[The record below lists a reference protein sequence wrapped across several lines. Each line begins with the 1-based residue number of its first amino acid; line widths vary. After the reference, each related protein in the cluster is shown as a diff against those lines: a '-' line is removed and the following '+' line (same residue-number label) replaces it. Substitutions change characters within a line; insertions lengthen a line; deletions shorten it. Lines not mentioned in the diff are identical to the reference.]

1 MKFVDE
7 ARIKVVAGNGGNGCL
22 SFRREKFIPK
32 GGPDGGDGGDGGS
45 VFLQAK
51 LELNTLIDFRYTR
64 LFKAENGQAG
74 AGSDCTGKKGEDLI
88 IPVPLGTIVSLSETG
103 ELIGDLNK
111 PDQKL
116 LIAKGGFHGLG
127 NTRFKSSK
135 NRTPRQTTPGKEGES
150 REIKLELSLLADVG
164 LLGLPNAGK
173 STLVNKV
180 SAAKPK
186 IADYPFTTMIPSLGV
201 VNIGNDRSFVIADI
215 PGVIKG
221 ASEGA
226 GLGIRF
232 LKHLT
237 RTKLVLHIVDVSSM
251 DKTPPK
257 EAFREI
263 ELELEKFSPT
273 LARQSR
279 WLILNKADLFD
290 VNEHKKLLKNF
301 VKDVGWIGPSF
312 LISAATGQGVD
323 LLCNSVVDYL
333 NDERSREINDS
344 EAKKNADKVRN
355 AIFMEAKM
363 QISKLAESKRKIRKI
378 KDSKIE
384 EDVTTFYVE

>member
-7 ARIKVVAGNGGNGCL
+7 ATIKVVAGNGGNGCL

-201 VNIGNDRSFVIADI
+201 VNVGNDRSFVIADI

-257 EAFREI
+257 EAFTEI

-312 LISAATGQGVD
+312 LISAVTGQGVD
-323 LLCNSVVDYL
+323 LLCNSIGDYL
-333 NDERSREINDS
+333 NDEQSREINDS

-355 AIFMEAKM
+355 AIFIEAKM
-363 QISKLAESKRKIRKI
+363 QISKLAESKRKTRRI

-384 EDVTTFYVE
+384 EDVTTVYVE

>member
-1 MKFVDE
+1 M
-7 ARIKVVAGNGGNGCL
+7 G
-22 SFRREKFIPK
+22 RRVPVQTAQE
-32 GGPDGGDGGDGGS
+32 
-45 VFLQAK
+45 
-51 LELNTLIDFRYTR
+51 
-64 LFKAENGQAG
+64 
-74 AGSDCTGKKGEDLI
+74 KKGEDLI

-221 ASEGA
+221 AAEGA

-237 RTKLVLHIVDVSSM
+237 RTKLVLHIVDVSPM

-323 LLCNSVVDYL
+323 LLCNSVGDYL

-363 QISKLAESKRKIRKI
+363 QISKLAESKRKTRKI

-384 EDVTTFYVE
+384 EDVTTFYGIVFDGSRSNKKVSRIVIKLGSSILTNDGTGLDQNFINSICHQVSQMQDLGKEIVIVSSGAIAEGMLRLD

>member
-7 ARIKVVAGNGGNGCL
+7 ATIKVVAGNGGNGCL

-64 LFKAENGQAG
+64 LFEAENGQAG

-88 IPVPLGTIVSLSETG
+88 IPVPLGTIISLSETG

-221 ASEGA
+221 AAEGA

-237 RTKLVLHIVDVSSM
+237 RTKLVLHIVDVSPM

-279 WLILNKADLFD
+279 WLILNKADLFN
-290 VNEHKKLLKNF
+290 VNEYKKLLKNF
-301 VKDVGWIGPSF
+301 VEDVGWIGPSF

-323 LLCNSVVDYL
+323 LLCNSVGDYL

-363 QISKLAESKRKIRKI
+363 QISKLAESKRKTRKI

>member
-7 ARIKVVAGNGGNGCL
+7 ATIKVVAGNGGNGCL

-103 ELIGDLNK
+103 ELIGDLSK

-221 ASEGA
+221 AAEGA

-263 ELELEKFSPT
+263 ELELKKFSPT

-323 LLCNSVVDYL
+323 LLCNSVGDYL

-344 EAKKNADKVRN
+344 EAKKNANKVRN

-363 QISKLAESKRKIRKI
+363 QISKLAESKRKTRKI

>member
-7 ARIKVVAGNGGNGCL
+7 ATIKVVAGNGGNGCL

-74 AGSDCTGKKGEDLI
+74 SGSDCTGKKGEDLI

-221 ASEGA
+221 AAEGA

-237 RTKLVLHIVDVSSM
+237 RTKLVLHIVDVSPM

-263 ELELEKFSPT
+263 ELELKKFSPT

-323 LLCNSVVDYL
+323 LLCNSVGDYL

-363 QISKLAESKRKIRKI
+363 QISKLAESKRKTRKI

>member
-7 ARIKVVAGNGGNGCL
+7 ATIKVVAGNGGNGCL

-64 LFKAENGQAG
+64 LCKAENGQAG

-221 ASEGA
+221 AAEGA

-237 RTKLVLHIVDVSSM
+237 RTKLVLHIVDVSPM

-323 LLCNSVVDYL
+323 LLCNSVGDYL
-333 NDERSREINDS
+333 NDERSREINNT

-363 QISKLAESKRKIRKI
+363 QISKLAESKRKTRKI

>member
-7 ARIKVVAGNGGNGCL
+7 ATIKVVAGNGGNGCL

-221 ASEGA
+221 AAEGA

-237 RTKLVLHIVDVSSM
+237 RTKLVLHIVDVSPM

-290 VNEHKKLLKNF
+290 VNEHKKLLKHF
-301 VKDVGWIGPSF
+301 VKDVGWTGPSF

-363 QISKLAESKRKIRKI
+363 QISKLAESKRKTRKI

>member
-7 ARIKVVAGNGGNGCL
+7 ATIKVVAGNGGNGCL

-201 VNIGNDRSFVIADI
+201 VNVGNDRSFVIADI

-257 EAFREI
+257 EAFTEI

-312 LISAATGQGVD
+312 LISAVTGQGVD
-323 LLCNSVVDYL
+323 LLCNSIGDYL

-344 EAKKNADKVRN
+344 EAKKNANKVRN

-363 QISKLAESKRKIRKI
+363 QISKLAESKRKTRKI

>member
-7 ARIKVVAGNGGNGCL
+7 ATIKVVAGNGGNGCL

-103 ELIGDLNK
+103 ELIGDLSK

-221 ASEGA
+221 AAEGA

-263 ELELEKFSPT
+263 ELELKKFSPT

-323 LLCNSVVDYL
+323 LLCNSVGDYL

-363 QISKLAESKRKIRKI
+363 QISKLAESKRKTRKI

>member
-7 ARIKVVAGNGGNGCL
+7 ATIKVVAGNGGNGCL

-237 RTKLVLHIVDVSSM
+237 RTKLVLHIVDVCPT

-257 EAFREI
+257 EAFKEI

-290 VNEHKKLLKNF
+290 KNEHKKLLKNF
-301 VKDVGWIGPSF
+301 VKDMGWIGPSF

-323 LLCNSVVDYL
+323 LLCNSVGDYL

-344 EAKKNADKVRN
+344 EAKKNANKVRN

-363 QISKLAESKRKIRKI
+363 QISKLAESKRKTRKI

>member
-7 ARIKVVAGNGGNGCL
+7 ATIKVVAGNGGNGCL

-64 LFKAENGQAG
+64 LFKAENGQVG

-263 ELELEKFSPT
+263 EIELEKFSPT

-290 VNEHKKLLKNF
+290 ENEHKKLLKNF
-301 VKDVGWIGPSF
+301 VKDVGWIDPSF

-323 LLCNSVVDYL
+323 LLCNSIGDYL

-363 QISKLAESKRKIRKI
+363 QISKLAEIKRKTRKTR
-378 KDSKIE
+378 DSKIE
-384 EDVTTFYVE
+384 EDITTFYVE

>member
-7 ARIKVVAGNGGNGCL
+7 ATIKVVAGNGGNGCL

-201 VNIGNDRSFVIADI
+201 VNVGNDRSFVIADI

-237 RTKLVLHIVDVSSM
+237 RTKLVLHIVDVSPM

-257 EAFREI
+257 EAFKEI

-290 VNEHKKLLKNF
+290 KNEHKKLLKNF
-301 VKDVGWIGPSF
+301 VKDMGWIGPSF

-323 LLCNSVVDYL
+323 LLCNSIGDYL

-363 QISKLAESKRKIRKI
+363 QISKLAESKRKTRKI

>member
-7 ARIKVVAGNGGNGCL
+7 ATIKVVAGNGGNGCL

-201 VNIGNDRSFVIADI
+201 VNVGNDRSFVIADI

-237 RTKLVLHIVDVSSM
+237 RTKLVLHIVDVSPM
-251 DKTPPK
+251 DKTSPK

-263 ELELEKFSPT
+263 ELELKKFSPT

-301 VKDVGWIGPSF
+301 IKDVGWIGPSF

-323 LLCNSVVDYL
+323 LLCNSVGDYL

-363 QISKLAESKRKIRKI
+363 QISKLAESKRKTRKI

>member
-7 ARIKVVAGNGGNGCL
+7 ATIKVVAGNGGNGCL

-103 ELIGDLNK
+103 ELIGDLSK

-221 ASEGA
+221 AAEGA

-237 RTKLVLHIVDVSSM
+237 RTKLVLHIVDVSPM

-323 LLCNSVVDYL
+323 LLCNSVGDYL

-363 QISKLAESKRKIRKI
+363 QISKLAESKRKTRKI

>member
-7 ARIKVVAGNGGNGCL
+7 ATIKVVAGNGGNGCL

-201 VNIGNDRSFVIADI
+201 VNVGNDRSFVIADI

-237 RTKLVLHIVDVSSM
+237 RTKLVLHIVDVCPT

-257 EAFREI
+257 EAFKEI

-279 WLILNKADLFD
+279 WLILNKADLFNE
-290 VNEHKKLLKNF
+290 NEHKKLLKNF

-363 QISKLAESKRKIRKI
+363 QISKLAESKRKTRKI

>member
-7 ARIKVVAGNGGNGCL
+7 ATIKVVAGNGGNGCL

-45 VFLQAK
+45 VLLQAK

-221 ASEGA
+221 AAEGA

-237 RTKLVLHIVDVSSM
+237 RTKLVLHIVDVSPM

-290 VNEHKKLLKNF
+290 VNEHKKLLKHF
-301 VKDVGWIGPSF
+301 VKDVGWTGPSF

-344 EAKKNADKVRN
+344 EVKKDADKVRN

-363 QISKLAESKRKIRKI
+363 QISKLAESKRKTRKI

>member
-7 ARIKVVAGNGGNGCL
+7 ATIKVVAGNGGNGCL

-88 IPVPLGTIVSLSETG
+88 IPVPLGTIVSLSKTG

-201 VNIGNDRSFVIADI
+201 VDIGNDRSFVIADI

-221 ASEGA
+221 AAEGA

-237 RTKLVLHIVDVSSM
+237 RTKLVLHIVDVSPM

-273 LARQSR
+273 LALQSR
-279 WLILNKADLFD
+279 WLILNKVDLLD
-290 VNEHKKLLKNF
+290 INEHQKLLTDF

-323 LLCNSVVDYL
+323 LLCNSIGDYL

-363 QISKLAESKRKIRKI
+363 QISKLAESKRKTRKI

>member
-7 ARIKVVAGNGGNGCL
+7 ATIKVVAGNGGNGCL

-201 VNIGNDRSFVIADI
+201 VNVGNDRSFVIADI

-237 RTKLVLHIVDVSSM
+237 RTKLVLHIVDVCPT

-257 EAFREI
+257 EAFKEI

-290 VNEHKKLLKNF
+290 KNEHKKLLKNF
-301 VKDVGWIGPSF
+301 VKDMGWIGPSF

-323 LLCNSVVDYL
+323 LLCNSVGDYL

-363 QISKLAESKRKIRKI
+363 QISKLAESKRKTRKI

>member
-7 ARIKVVAGNGGNGCL
+7 ATIKVVAGNGGNGCL

-237 RTKLVLHIVDVSSM
+237 RTKLVLHIVDVSPM

-257 EAFREI
+257 EAFKEI

-290 VNEHKKLLKNF
+290 KNEHKKLLKNF
-301 VKDVGWIGPSF
+301 VKDMGWIGPSF

-323 LLCNSVVDYL
+323 LLCNSVGDYL

-344 EAKKNADKVRN
+344 EAKKNANKVRN

-363 QISKLAESKRKIRKI
+363 QISKLAESKRKTRKI

>member
-7 ARIKVVAGNGGNGCL
+7 ATIKVVAGNGGNGCL

-221 ASEGA
+221 AAEGA

-237 RTKLVLHIVDVSSM
+237 RTKLVLHIVDVSPM

-257 EAFREI
+257 EAFKEI

-290 VNEHKKLLKNF
+290 VNEHKKLLKHF
-301 VKDVGWIGPSF
+301 VKDVGWTGPSF

-323 LLCNSVVDYL
+323 LLCNSIGDYL
-333 NDERSREINDS
+333 NDEQSREINDS

-355 AIFMEAKM
+355 AIFIEAKM
-363 QISKLAESKRKIRKI
+363 QISKLAESKRKTRKI

-384 EDVTTFYVE
+384 EDVTTVYVE

>member
-7 ARIKVVAGNGGNGCL
+7 ATIKVVAGNGGNGCL

-201 VNIGNDRSFVIADI
+201 VNVGNDRSFVIADI

-237 RTKLVLHIVDVSSM
+237 RTKLVLHIVDVSPM

-290 VNEHKKLLKNF
+290 KNEHKKLLKNF
-301 VKDVGWIGPSF
+301 VKDMGWIGPSF

-323 LLCNSVVDYL
+323 LLCNSVGDYL

-363 QISKLAESKRKIRKI
+363 QISKLAESKRKTRKI

>member
-7 ARIKVVAGNGGNGCL
+7 AKIKVVAGNGGNGCL

-201 VNIGNDRSFVIADI
+201 VNVGNDRSFVIADI

-237 RTKLVLHIVDVSSM
+237 RTKLVLHIVDVSPM

-290 VNEHKKLLKNF
+290 VNEHKKLLKHF
-301 VKDVGWIGPSF
+301 VKDVGWTGPSF

-323 LLCNSVVDYL
+323 LLCNSVGDYL

-363 QISKLAESKRKIRKI
+363 QISKLAESKRKTRKI

>member
-7 ARIKVVAGNGGNGCL
+7 AKIKVVAGNGGNGCL

-135 NRTPRQTTPGKEGES
+135 NRTPRQTTSGKEGES

-221 ASEGA
+221 AAEGA

-237 RTKLVLHIVDVSSM
+237 RTKLVLHIVDVSPM
-251 DKTPPK
+251 DKTRPK

-263 ELELEKFSPT
+263 ELELKKFSPT

-290 VNEHKKLLKNF
+290 VNAHKKLLKNF

-323 LLCNSVVDYL
+323 LLCNSVGDYL

>member
-7 ARIKVVAGNGGNGCL
+7 ATIKVVAGNGGNGCL

-103 ELIGDLNK
+103 ELIGDLSK

-221 ASEGA
+221 AAEGA

-237 RTKLVLHIVDVSSM
+237 RTKLVLHIVDVSPM

-263 ELELEKFSPT
+263 ELELKKFSPT

-323 LLCNSVVDYL
+323 LLCNSVGDYL

-363 QISKLAESKRKIRKI
+363 QISKLAESKRKTRKI

>member
-7 ARIKVVAGNGGNGCL
+7 ATIKVVAGNGGNGCL

-135 NRTPRQTTPGKEGES
+135 NRTPRQTTAGKEGES

-221 ASEGA
+221 AAEGA

-237 RTKLVLHIVDVSSM
+237 RTKLVLHIVDVSPM
-251 DKTPPK
+251 DKTPPQEGFK
-257 EAFREI
+257 EI

-279 WLILNKADLFD
+279 WLILNKADLFN
-290 VNEHKKLLKNF
+290 VNEYKKLLKNF
-301 VKDVGWIGPSF
+301 VEDVGWIGPSF

-323 LLCNSVVDYL
+323 LLCNSVGDYL

-363 QISKLAESKRKIRKI
+363 QISKLAESKRKTRKI

>member
-7 ARIKVVAGNGGNGCL
+7 ATIKVVAGNGGNGCL

-221 ASEGA
+221 AAEGA

-237 RTKLVLHIVDVSSM
+237 RTKLVLHIVDVSPM

-263 ELELEKFSPT
+263 ELELKKFSPT

-290 VNEHKKLLKNF
+290 VNEHKKLLKHF
-301 VKDVGWIGPSF
+301 VKDVGWTGPSF

-363 QISKLAESKRKIRKI
+363 QISKLAESKRKTRKI

>member
-7 ARIKVVAGNGGNGCL
+7 ATIKVVAGNGGNGCL

-74 AGSDCTGKKGEDLI
+74 AGSNCTGKKGEDLI

-221 ASEGA
+221 AAEGA

-237 RTKLVLHIVDVSSM
+237 RTKLVLHIVDVSPM

-312 LISAATGQGVD
+312 LISAVTGQGVD
-323 LLCNSVVDYL
+323 LLCNSIGDYL

-363 QISKLAESKRKIRKI
+363 QISKLAESKRKTRKI

-384 EDVTTFYVE
+384 EDVTTVYVE

>member
-7 ARIKVVAGNGGNGCL
+7 ATIKVVAGNGGNGCL

-150 REIKLELSLLADVG
+150 IEIKLELSLLADVG

-201 VNIGNDRSFVIADI
+201 VNVGNDRSFVIADI

-237 RTKLVLHIVDVSSM
+237 RTKLVLHIVDVSPM

-323 LLCNSVVDYL
+323 LLCNSVGDYL

-344 EAKKNADKVRN
+344 EAKKNAYKVRN

-363 QISKLAESKRKIRKI
+363 QISKLAESKRKTRKI

>member
-7 ARIKVVAGNGGNGCL
+7 ATIKVVAGNGGNGCL

-221 ASEGA
+221 AAEGA

-237 RTKLVLHIVDVSSM
+237 RTKLVLHIVDVSPM

-263 ELELEKFSPT
+263 ELELKKFSPT
-273 LARQSR
+273 LARQRR

-323 LLCNSVVDYL
+323 LLCNSVGDYL

-363 QISKLAESKRKIRKI
+363 QISKLAESKRKTRKI

>member
-7 ARIKVVAGNGGNGCL
+7 ATIKVVAGNGGNGCL

-201 VNIGNDRSFVIADI
+201 VNVGNDRSFVIADI

-237 RTKLVLHIVDVSSM
+237 RTKLVLHIVDVSPM

-257 EAFREI
+257 EAFAEI

-323 LLCNSVVDYL
+323 LLCNSVGDYL

-363 QISKLAESKRKIRKI
+363 QISKLAESKRKTRKI

>member
-7 ARIKVVAGNGGNGCL
+7 ATIKVVAGNGGNGCL

-32 GGPDGGDGGDGGS
+32 GGPDGGDGGDGGN
-45 VFLQAK
+45 VLLQAK

-221 ASEGA
+221 AAEGA

-237 RTKLVLHIVDVSSM
+237 RTKLVLHIVDVSPM

-263 ELELEKFSPT
+263 ELELKKFSPT

-301 VKDVGWIGPSF
+301 IKDVGWTGPSF

-323 LLCNSVVDYL
+323 LLCNSVGDYL
-333 NDERSREINDS
+333 NDERSREINHS

-363 QISKLAESKRKIRKI
+363 QISKLAESKRKTRKI

>member
-7 ARIKVVAGNGGNGCL
+7 ATIKVVAGNGGNGCL

-221 ASEGA
+221 AAEGA

-237 RTKLVLHIVDVSSM
+237 RTKLVLHIVDVSPM

-273 LARQSR
+273 LALQSR

-323 LLCNSVVDYL
+323 LLCNSVGDYL

-363 QISKLAESKRKIRKI
+363 QISKLAESKRKTRKI

>member
-7 ARIKVVAGNGGNGCL
+7 ATIKVVAGNGGNGCL
-22 SFRREKFIPK
+22 SFRREKFIAK

-221 ASEGA
+221 AAEGA

-237 RTKLVLHIVDVSSM
+237 RTKLVLHIVDVSPT

-323 LLCNSVVDYL
+323 LLCNSVGDYL

-363 QISKLAESKRKIRKI
+363 QISKLAESKRKTRKI

>member
-7 ARIKVVAGNGGNGCL
+7 ATIKVVAGNGGNGCL

-221 ASEGA
+221 AAEGA

-237 RTKLVLHIVDVSSM
+237 RTKLVLHIVDVSPM

-301 VKDVGWIGPSF
+301 IKDVSWTGPSF

-323 LLCNSVVDYL
+323 LLCNSVGDYL

-363 QISKLAESKRKIRKI
+363 QISKLAESKRKTRKI

>member
-7 ARIKVVAGNGGNGCL
+7 ATIKVVAGNGGNGCL

-201 VNIGNDRSFVIADI
+201 VNIGSDRSFVIADI

-221 ASEGA
+221 AAEGA

-237 RTKLVLHIVDVSSM
+237 RTKLVLHIVDVSPM

-257 EAFREI
+257 EAFTEI

-323 LLCNSVVDYL
+323 LLCNSIGDYL

-363 QISKLAESKRKIRKI
+363 QISKLAESKRKTRKI

>member
-7 ARIKVVAGNGGNGCL
+7 ATIKVVAGNGGNGCL

-45 VFLQAK
+45 VLLQAK

-201 VNIGNDRSFVIADI
+201 VNVGNDRSFVIADI

-237 RTKLVLHIVDVSSM
+237 RTKLVLHIVDVSPM

-290 VNEHKKLLKNF
+290 VNEHKKLLKHF
-301 VKDVGWIGPSF
+301 VKDVGWTGPSF

-344 EAKKNADKVRN
+344 EVKKDADKVRN

-363 QISKLAESKRKIRKI
+363 QISKLAESKRKTRKI

>member
-7 ARIKVVAGNGGNGCL
+7 ATIKVVAGNGGNGCL

-201 VNIGNDRSFVIADI
+201 VNVGNDRSFVIADI

-237 RTKLVLHIVDVSSM
+237 RTKLVLHIVDVSPM

-290 VNEHKKLLKNF
+290 VNEHKKLLKHF
-301 VKDVGWIGPSF
+301 VKDVGWTGPSF

-344 EAKKNADKVRN
+344 EAKKNANKVRN

-363 QISKLAESKRKIRKI
+363 QISKLAESKRKTRKI

>member
-7 ARIKVVAGNGGNGCL
+7 ATIKVVAGNGGNGCL

-201 VNIGNDRSFVIADI
+201 VNVGNDRSFVIADI

-237 RTKLVLHIVDVSSM
+237 RTKLVLHIVDVSPM

-323 LLCNSVVDYL
+323 LLCNSVGDYL
-333 NDERSREINDS
+333 NDEWSREINDS

-363 QISKLAESKRKIRKI
+363 QISKLAESKRKTRKI